1 MPRSFGDKFLVAL
14 KNGDPTKLGVRLGRL
29 CVEANLPAA
38 YVAKALQTS
47 RTTVYAWFRGQ
58 GIREERRTRIEAF
71 ISLVE
76 KDMAEGALPVRNSID
91 AKMYIGHM
99 LGGNFSL

>member
-1 MPRSFGDKFLVAL
+1 MPRSYGDKFLVAL
-14 KNGDPTKLGVRLGRL
+14 KDGDANRLGVRLGRL

-38 YVAKALQTS
+38 YVAKALETS

-58 GIREERRTRIEAF
+58 GIREEKRSLIEAF

-76 KDMAEGALPVRNSID
+76 KDIADGTLPARNSID
-91 AKMYIGHM
+91 AKIYISHM
-99 LGGNFSL
+99 LGGTF

>member
-1 MPRSFGDKFLVAL
+1 MPRTYSDKFLIAL
-14 KNGDPTKLGVRLGRL
+14 RDGDSTRLGVRLGRL

-38 YVAKALQTS
+38 YVAKALETS

-58 GIREERRTRIEAF
+58 GIREEKHTRVEAF

-76 KDMAEGALPVRNSID
+76 KDMGSTLPARSSID
-91 AKMYIGHM
+91 AKIYINHM
-99 LGGNFSL
+99 LGGSLAS

>member
-1 MPRSFGDKFLVAL
+1 MPRTYSDKFLVAL
-14 KNGDPTKLGVRLGRL
+14 RDGDSTRLGVKLGRV

-38 YVAKALQTS
+38 YVAKALETS

-58 GIREERRTRIEAF
+58 GIREEKRARIEAF

-76 KDMAEGALPVRNSID
+76 KDMGTELPARSSVD
-91 AKMYIGHM
+91 AKIYITNM
-99 LGGNFSL
+99 VGGSLAS